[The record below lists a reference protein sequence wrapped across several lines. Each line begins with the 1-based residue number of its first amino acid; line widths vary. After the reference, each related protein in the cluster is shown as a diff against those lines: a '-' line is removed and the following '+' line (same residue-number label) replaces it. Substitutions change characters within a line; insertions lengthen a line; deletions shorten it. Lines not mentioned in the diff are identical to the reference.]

1 MAGATIQ
8 IRVPGKVILAG
19 EYAVLHQGPA
29 IVCAIDRY
37 LECEVSS
44 SSRLFIEGNGAYW
57 EDGQEINGSLYF
69 ACEALRVAQ
78 DYLLGKRAPSPKIG
92 LVFRDELRAPNKM
105 KLGLGGSACVCVA
118 AVAAILFAAGMKVN
132 RETVYK
138 LAAVA
143 HGGAQQQAGSAIDIA
158 ASVFGGTI
166 YTFCL
171 DIEALLLAREL
182 GPEFFASQI
191 DGASLPARKRI
202 SSPSGLMLAFSG
214 QPSFTGSLLERVDSF
229 HKRQPDLF
237 MDFVR
242 KSRAAAETMKTSLQN
257 NNYENCEPNLND
269 AVKMAQENLQQLS
282 DLAQANIVTSA
293 HLEMIKIAKDENLA
307 MKISGA
313 GGGDCALA
321 IGAIPAL
328 RRLQYQ
334 LEQAG
339 YYAWIPQ
346 VDDQG
351 FNM

>member
-1 MAGATIQ
+1 MALATMQ

-37 LECEVSS
+37 LECEVVSS
-44 SSRLFIEGNGAYW
+44 SHLFIEGNGAHW
-57 EDGQEINGSLYF
+57 EDGQEINGSLCF

-78 DYLLGKRAPSPKIG
+78 DYLLGKRAESPKIG

-105 KLGLGGSACVCVA
+105 KLGLGGSACACVA
-118 AVAAILFAAGMKVN
+118 SVVAMLSAAGMKAN
-132 RETVYK
+132 RETIYK

-143 HGGAQQQAGSAIDIA
+143 HGGAQQQAGSAVDIA

-171 DIEALLLAREL
+171 DIETLLLARRL
-182 GPEFFASQI
+182 GPEYFASQI

-202 SSPSGLMLAFSG
+202 PSPAGLMLAFSG

-229 HKRQPDLF
+229 RKRQPDLF

-242 KSRAAAETMKTSLQN
+242 KSRAATEIMKTSLQKN
-257 NNYENCEPNLND
+257 DYENCLNFND

-293 HLEMIKIAKDENLA
+293 HLEMIKIAEDENLA

-321 IGAIPAL
+321 IGATPAL
-328 RRLQYQ
+328 LRLQYR
-334 LEQAG
+334 LEKAG

-346 VDDQG
+346 VDDHG
-351 FNM
+351 FYKE